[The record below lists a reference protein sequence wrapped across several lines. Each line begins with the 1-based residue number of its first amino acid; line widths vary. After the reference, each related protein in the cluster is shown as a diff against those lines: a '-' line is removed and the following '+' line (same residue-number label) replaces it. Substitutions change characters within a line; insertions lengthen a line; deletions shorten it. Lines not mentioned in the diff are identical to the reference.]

1 MERSGRDKPRGTGLK
16 AAVQIVLLC
25 PSGSMNPAVPLG
37 VVRPSVPPKPMS
49 VTASQ
54 VDVHLDPADYD
65 IPRLGV
71 PQQSSIP
78 LHRLHFCRGIMLFF
92 SSFFW

>member
-37 VVRPSVPPKPMS
+37 VVRPSVPTKPMS

-54 VDVHLDPADYD
+54 VDVHLDPVDYD
-65 IPRLGV
+65 IPRGSPAVKHSAASVTLL
-71 PQQSSIP
+71 Q
-78 LHRLHFCRGIMLFF
+78 RNNALFF